1 MKKVKENVE
10 KEDATNRDLEIYV
23 MKTIAKK
30 VKGIQLGSLL
40 FLTGINTG
48 CIRHDIDE
56 SRPYYTIT

>member
-40 FLTGINTG
+40 FLTGINTELTPPERSLEG
-48 CIRHDIDE
+48 KNN
-56 SRPYYTIT
+56 